1 MPQTESKAGNEMTA
15 TDYDIIIVGG
25 GLVGG
30 SLAAV
35 LGAAGL
41 RVALVEAVARAE
53 RSQPSYDERV
63 IALSWGSR
71 RILEAM
77 GLWGELAM
85 DAEPIRRI
93 HISDRGHFG
102 LARLDSAEEGV
113 EALGY
118 VVPARLI
125 GQAIQARL
133 EPVAV
138 FCPARLL
145 GFQPRE
151 DLVEVELA
159 AAGETRR
166 LSARLLVAA
175 DGGDSPIR
183 QRQAF
188 SVLER
193 SYGQDALITTL
204 SADRPQPGLA
214 FERFTATGPLALLP
228 MTQGRYSL
236 VWTTR
241 ATETGAILALD
252 DQAFLARL
260 QARFGYR
267 LGTLSRPGRRVAYP
281 LKLLLTRD
289 PVRPRLVLAGNAAH
303 TLHPVAGQGLNL
315 GLRDLAALAQVV
327 ADRIRAG
334 GDPGSA
340 EALADYRRLRG
351 EDQLLSGLATDLL
364 VHLFTNPWPP
374 LRLGRNLG
382 LLGLDL
388 VAGPRHRLAERFM
401 GLTGHL
407 PRLARGLPL

>member
-1 MPQTESKAGNEMTA
+1 MTA
-15 TDYDIIIVGG
+15 TRYDLIIVGG

-53 RSQPSYDERV
+53 RAQPSYDERV

-77 GLWGELAM
+77 GLWGELAR

-93 HISDRGHFG
+93 HVSDRGHFG

-125 GQAIQARL
+125 GQAVQARL

-145 GFQPRE
+145 GFQLRE
-151 DLVEVELA
+151 DRVDVELA
-159 AAGETRR
+159 AGGESRL
-166 LSARLLVAA
+166 LSASLLVAA
-175 DGGDSPIR
+175 DGGDSAIR
-183 QRQAF
+183 QRLGFQ
-188 SVLER
+188 VLER
-193 SYGQDALITTL
+193 GYGHDAVITTL
-204 SADRPQPGLA
+204 TADRPQPGVA
-214 FERFTATGPLALLP
+214 YERFTETGPLAMLP

-236 VWTTR
+236 VWTAR
-241 ATETGAILALD
+241 ATETAAILGLD
-252 DQAFLARL
+252 DQGFLGRL

-289 PVRPRLVLAGNAAH
+289 PVRQRLVLVGNAAH

-327 ADRIRAG
+327 ADRVRAAD
-334 GDPGSA
+334 DPGSA
-340 EALADYRRLRG
+340 AALADYRRLRG
-351 EDQLLSGLATDLL
+351 EDQLLTGLATDLL
-364 VHLFTNPWPP
+364 AHLFINPWSP

-388 VAGPRHRLAERFM
+388 LPEARHALAERFM

-407 PRLARGLPL
+407 PRLARGLHL